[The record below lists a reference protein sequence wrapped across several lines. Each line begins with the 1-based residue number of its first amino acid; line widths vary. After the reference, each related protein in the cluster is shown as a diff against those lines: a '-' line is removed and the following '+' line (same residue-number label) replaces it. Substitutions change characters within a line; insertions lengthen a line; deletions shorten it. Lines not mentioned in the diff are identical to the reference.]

1 MTTLT
6 EISPQK
12 STTVRASAIAQLALL
27 RTAFRTLDRVAP
39 QVGGRWAA
47 RLWFTLPRTNGRIR
61 DDRPDLPS
69 TLATIR
75 LADGRR
81 VVAEVWG
88 DGPPVYLVHGWGG
101 WRGQLGAFV
110 EPLVRRGHGVVA
122 FDALSHG
129 ESSAGRHGRRR
140 TTGPEMI
147 EALEA
152 AIDHF
157 GQPAGIV
164 AHSLGSAMVA
174 VAIGHGLPA
183 PDRLA
188 LVAPT
193 VGPLPHISAMAN
205 RLGFTGRTQRAM
217 LDRLEAI
224 INRPMTDFDTL
235 SLPRPMPPTLIVHDR
250 HDKEVPLAEGVALA
264 SAWQNVEL
272 VTTEGLGHRRILRDR
287 EVAER
292 VASFLT
298 TAA

>member
-1 MTTLT
+1 MTTT
-6 EISPQK
+6 TQISPQK
-12 STTVRASAIAQLALL
+12 STTVRATSAQLTVL

-47 RLWFTLPRTNGRIR
+47 RLWFTLPRPNGRSR
-61 DDRPDLPS
+61 DDRPELPS
-69 TLATIR
+69 TLATIH

-81 VVAEVWG
+81 VAAEVWG
-88 DGPPVYLVHGWGG
+88 DGLPVYLVHGWGG

-110 EPLVRRGHGVVA
+110 EPLVRRGHSVVA

-152 AIDHF
+152 AVDHF
-157 GQPAGIV
+157 GRPAGIV
-164 AHSLGSAMVA
+164 AHSLGSAMAA

-205 RLGFTGRTQRAM
+205 LLGFSGRTQRAM
-217 LDRLEAI
+217 LDRLEAV

-250 HDKEVPLAEGVALA
+250 HDKEVPLAEGAALA
-264 SAWQNVEL
+264 SAWQNTEM
-272 VTTEGLGHRRILRDR
+272 VTTEGLGHRRILRDPK
-287 EVAER
+287 VVER
-292 VASFLT
+292 VASFL
-298 TAA
+298 AAEA